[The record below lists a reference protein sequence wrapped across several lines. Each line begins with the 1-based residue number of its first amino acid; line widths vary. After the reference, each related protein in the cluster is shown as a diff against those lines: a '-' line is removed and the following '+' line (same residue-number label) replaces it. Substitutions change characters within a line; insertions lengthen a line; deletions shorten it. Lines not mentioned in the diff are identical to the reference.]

1 MLNKDIRICA
11 FDSNECNGKIKKVGD
26 KVSIPET
33 NTELISRGMF
43 LCVFHYNKFI
53 LNENHRLEKILQVC
67 SHPKHE
73 LYLNQSNKSFKQQ
86 NPSLINIPKRLINI
100 LGLEEN
106 AKICNRC
113 KRNTDKDPE
122 YLQTEEY
129 QAPIPIKSNEDNIM
143 KIGTHTYA
151 LRSNILYTQT
161 ELKQLEF
168 DYQEIVSQI
177 SISNEISLSE
187 KIKKMSSILY
197 KNQHQLNQKPIY
209 DSIAFKT
216 MLETADEDLIGFF
229 DELYAG
235 TNPNTKSDKTNES
248 NKKKLVSLCYFLAS
262 INNKYINGLK
272 TDIGSYLQT
281 AGTSASSIDTLN
293 NLGFSVTRK
302 TVDRQKLLISDEHQ
316 ETVNNYCLQNIEK
329 MFFLNIDDYH
339 NIHRRNQPTLLQT
352 HNIFHFVTILLN
364 SNPNIFKISA
374 YSSNNISVHNPIGID
389 SELIIKNINEIFMS
403 KLNKSYYKQNEMW
416 KQFLTEDSYENRME
430 LLTVHNYDGRIQ
442 NHQELR
448 SMVNSKLIDFIL
460 HPLHSTKDY
469 IECTSLLFK
478 VFEIL
483 KNNNEQDYLSNYV
496 IPTICDWPGQVN
508 IRRAITLR
516 NDKGSESGI
525 PLEILSLIPIIGPL
539 HISLNSR
546 ETLFQTYHFFFEMLY
561 HNLFGEKKILSQK
574 PKQTII
580 NLILN
585 LTFQGWKKIR
595 NVVIKRFGN
604 SKDAEYRMII
614 DLLDNSIPLT
624 LDIYAVLFRSGFF
637 EGYLESVVRIW
648 VLFQRLRRHNYNK
661 APLIF
666 LSDVFYWTSNN
677 HPIINVL
684 KNNLPIFNDYFVEN
698 FHSSIRNQTVES
710 NSVQQIIQKAKII
723 DAERTNNFSFK
734 EAFVNSRNPIISQT
748 KLDYLEKKTSLFL
761 LSLFDNIYCNI
772 GNTQQINR
780 NKYPNFSLPTFNIN
794 VDVKVLPLAWN
805 TGTNPSDNKF
815 CDANKCL
822 LSNNLGSSSND
833 IVLTCGHA
841 YHKQC
846 LNLLNDN
853 CEHCFSYLSLNI
865 KKNIN
870 SLKRRLFTPLKD
882 HEKPLVEDENNNN
895 LNEDINDENIEN
907 ILERIE
913 CSIDNQFEILYQT
926 WLDYDSIII

>member
-1 MLNKDIRICA
+1 MYHNI
-11 FDSNECNGKIKKVGD
+11 
-26 KVSIPET
+26 
-33 NTELISRGMF
+33 ELISCGMF
-43 LCVFHYNKFI
+43 LCIFHYNKFI
-53 LNENHRLEKILQVC
+53 LNEKYRLEKILQVC

-73 LYLNQSNKSFKQQ
+73 IYFNQSNKSSKKQ
-86 NPSLINIPKRLINI
+86 NPSLINTPKRFINI
-100 LGLEEN
+100 LELEKN
-106 AKICNRC
+106 AKICSRC
-113 KRNTDKDPE
+113 IKNTDKDPE

-129 QAPIPIKSNEDNIM
+129 QAPIPINNQDNIM

-496 IPTICDWPGQVN
+496 IPTICDW
-508 IRRAITLR
+508 
-516 NDKGSESGI
+516 SG
-525 PLEILSLIPIIGPL
+525 
-539 HISLNSR
+539 
-546 ETLFQTYHFFFEMLY
+546 
-561 HNLFGEKKILSQK
+561 
-574 PKQTII
+574 
-580 NLILN
+580 
-585 LTFQGWKKIR
+585 
-595 NVVIKRFGN
+595 
-604 SKDAEYRMII
+604 
-614 DLLDNSIPLT
+614 
-624 LDIYAVLFRSGFF
+624 
-637 EGYLESVVRIW
+637 
-648 VLFQRLRRHNYNK
+648 
-661 APLIF
+661 
-666 LSDVFYWTSNN
+666 
-677 HPIINVL
+677 
-684 KNNLPIFNDYFVEN
+684 
-698 FHSSIRNQTVES
+698 
-710 NSVQQIIQKAKII
+710 
-723 DAERTNNFSFK
+723 
-734 EAFVNSRNPIISQT
+734 
-748 KLDYLEKKTSLFL
+748 
-761 LSLFDNIYCNI
+761 
-772 GNTQQINR
+772 
-780 NKYPNFSLPTFNIN
+780 
-794 VDVKVLPLAWN
+794 
-805 TGTNPSDNKF
+805 
-815 CDANKCL
+815 
-822 LSNNLGSSSND
+822 
-833 IVLTCGHA
+833 
-841 YHKQC
+841 
-846 LNLLNDN
+846 
-853 CEHCFSYLSLNI
+853 
-865 KKNIN
+865 
-870 SLKRRLFTPLKD
+870 
-882 HEKPLVEDENNNN
+882 
-895 LNEDINDENIEN
+895 
-907 ILERIE
+907 
-913 CSIDNQFEILYQT
+913 
-926 WLDYDSIII
+926 

>member
-1 MLNKDIRICA
+1 MSNNNNTRICE
-11 FDSNECNGKIKKVGD
+11 FDSNECNGRIYKVGD

-33 NTELISRGMF
+33 NIGLISCGMF
-43 LCVFHYNKFI
+43 LCMFHYNKFI
-53 LNENHRLEKILQVC
+53 LNENHRLQKMLQVC
-67 SHPKHE
+67 SHPKHQI
-73 LYLNQSNKSFKQQ
+73 YLNQSNKQTNS
-86 NPSLINIPKRLINI
+86 SLINIPKRLINV
-100 LGLEEN
+100 LGLDEKS
-106 AKICNRC
+106 KICDRC
-113 KRNTDKDPE
+113 RKNTDKDPE

-129 QAPIPIKSNEDNIM
+129 QAPIPIKSNIQDNIT

-151 LRSNILYTQT
+151 LRNDILYTQA
-161 ELKQLEF
+161 ELKQLEL
-168 DYQEIVSQI
+168 DYQEIISQI
-177 SISNEISLSE
+177 SIPYEVSLSE
-187 KIKKMSSILY
+187 KIKKMSNILY

-209 DSIAFKT
+209 NPIVFKE
-216 MLETADEDLIGFF
+216 MLETADKDLIGFF

-235 TNPNTKSDKTNES
+235 TNPNTKCDKTNEN

-272 TDIGSYLQT
+272 ADIGSYLQT
-281 AGTSASSIDTLN
+281 AGASASSIDTLS

-302 TVDRQKLLISDEHQ
+302 TVNQQKLLIANEHQ
-316 ETVNNYCLQNIEK
+316 ETVDNYCLQNIEK

-339 NIHRRNQPTLLQT
+339 NIHRRNQPTLIQT

-364 SNPNIFKISA
+364 SNPNILKISA
-374 YSSNNISVHNPIGID
+374 YSSNNTSVHNPIGID
-389 SELIIKNINEIFMS
+389 SKLIIKNFNEIFMS
-403 KLNKSYYKQNEMW
+403 KLNSCYYEQNEIW
-416 KQFLTEDSYENRME
+416 KQFLIEDSYENRME
-430 LLTVHNYDGRIQ
+430 LFTVHNYDGRIQ

-448 SMVNSKLIDFIL
+448 SMINSKLIDFVL

-469 IECTSLLFK
+469 IECANLLFK
-478 VFEIL
+478 VFEKL
-483 KNNNEQDYLSNYV
+483 KNNNEQDYLSDCI

-516 NDKGSESGI
+516 NNKGSESGI
-525 PLEILSLIPIIGPL
+525 LLEILSLIPIIGPL

-561 HNLFGEKKILSQK
+561 HNLFGEKKVLSQK

-580 NLILN
+580 NFILN

-595 NVVIKRFGN
+595 NVVINRFEN
-604 SKDAEYRMII
+604 SKDAEYRMMM

-666 LSDVFYWTSNN
+666 LSDIFYWTSNN
-677 HPIINVL
+677 HPIIDIL
-684 KNNLPIFNDYFVEN
+684 KNHLPIFNDYFVEN
-698 FHSSIRNQTVES
+698 FHSSIRNQTAES
-710 NSVQQIIQKAKII
+710 NSIQQIIQKAKII
-723 DAERTNNFSFK
+723 DAERTNNLSFK
-734 EAFVNSRNPIISQT
+734 EAFINLRNPTTSKT

-761 LSLFDNIYCNI
+761 LSLFDDIYHNM

-794 VDVKVLPLAWN
+794 VDVKILPLAWN
-805 TGTNPSDNKF
+805 TQTKPSDNKF
-815 CDANKCL
+815 CDAEKCL
-822 LSNNLGSSSND
+822 LLSSNNSNLANNNNN

-846 LNLLNDN
+846 LDLLKGN
-853 CEHCFSYLSLNI
+853 CEYCFNYLSLNI
-865 KKNIN
+865 EKNIT
-870 SLKRRLFTPLKD
+870 SLKKRLFTPLKD
-882 HEKPLVEDENNNN
+882 NEKPLVEDEDNDSLSENN
-895 LNEDINDENIEN
+895 NDENIEN
-907 ILERIE
+907 ILEVIE
-913 CSIDNQFEILYQT
+913 SNIDNQFEILYQT
-926 WLDYDSIII
+926 WLNY